1 MTVHMTIEIDEAD
14 EAQLRA
20 IAKYEHLSPEELVKK
35 ALAERLAY
43 DRWFRA
49 AVQEGR
55 ASAARG
61 ELYDQDEVF
70 AELYAGMDKAAA
82 ASSE

>member
-1 MTVHMTIEIDEAD
+1 MAV
-14 EAQLRA
+14 
-20 IAKYEHLSPEELVKK
+20 
-35 ALAERLAY
+35 AERLAY

>member
-1 MTVHMTIEIDEAD
+1 MGMHVTIELDEAD

-20 IAKYEHLSPEELVKK
+20 IAEHEQLSPEEVLKS

-55 ASAARG
+55 ASAERG
-61 ELYDQDEVF
+61 ELYDQEEVF
-70 AELYAGMDKAAA
+70 AELYASLDR
-82 ASSE
+82 ASATE

>member
-1 MTVHMTIEIDEAD
+1 MGMHMIIELDEAD

-20 IAKYEHLSPEELVKK
+20 LAEHENLSPEDVVKK

-49 AVQEGR
+49 AVREGR

-61 ELYDQDEVF
+61 ELYDHEEVF
-70 AELYAGMDKAAA
+70 ADIYARMNNASAA
-82 ASSE
+82 ASE